1 MRSDAREAAFKI
13 VFADL
18 FGGDK
23 EKNFRAAVYRHAQLG
38 EEDAAFAERIVS
50 TVLAHKEELAKEIA
64 DTVTR
69 FADYRIYPADKAAML
84 IALAEIRYMD
94 DIPPVVSV
102 SEATAIARKYSTEK
116 SADLVN
122 GVLGGNINKRRPKAD
137 NRTPPRYA
145 HSCAS
150 AQRLLKKSMAEKWGL
165 PSYSSAKTLRRKFMS
180 AIKSRA
186 VRMRGS
192 ALLRTICPLT

>member
-1 MRSDAREAAFKI
+1 MRSDAREAAFRI

-23 EKNFRAAVYRHAQLG
+23 EKQFRAAVYKQAKLK
-38 EEDAAFAERIVS
+38 EDEAAFAERIVNA
-50 TVLAHKEELAKEIA
+50 VLAHKEELSSEIA
-64 DTVTR
+64 DRVTR

-116 SADLVN
+116 SADFVN
-122 GVLGGNINKRRPKAD
+122 GVLGGIINK
-137 NRTPPRYA
+137 
-145 HSCAS
+145 
-150 AQRLLKKSMAEKWGL
+150 
-165 PSYSSAKTLRRKFMS
+165 
-180 AIKSRA
+180 
-186 VRMRGS
+186 
-192 ALLRTICPLT
+192 